1 MHFDHV
7 TSRRLTLGRITA
19 MWAAIWMVVA
29 ILATG
34 CDISNMEFVEDTRV
48 RVVEPET
55 RSTVTLPVTVR
66 WEVTEFEVTGR
77 DGQSSPDAGYF
88 AVFVDRHPIP
98 PGKTLE
104 WYVQQDESCGD
115 SPCGT
120 VENLSDIYTTEKTEL
135 ELSRLPAI
143 DRGRA
148 VEQHEAV
155 VVLLDGTGA
164 RIGESAFAVRFTFE
178 REA

>member
-1 MHFDHV
+1 MV
-7 TSRRLTLGRITA
+7 CYLGRRAASAWWIATA
-19 MWAAIWMVVA
+19 L
-29 ILATG
+29 LATG

-48 RVVEPET
+48 RVVEPEA
-55 RSTVTLPVTVR
+55 RSTVTLPATLR

-77 DGQSSPDAGYF
+77 DGQSSADAGYF

-104 WYVQQDESCGD
+104 WYSQQDESCGG

-120 VENLSDIYTTEKTEL
+120 VENLSDIYTTEGTEL

-143 DRGRA
+143 DQGRA

-164 RIGESAFAVRFTFE
+164 RIGESAFFVRFNFE
-178 REA
+178 RKA